1 MAPKIKK
8 IKFALKMK
16 DGIEVR
22 TLQELKEAFDLNQII
37 GYYLDGKL
45 VTWLKDRYY
54 DDLAE
59 QVIALDSSV
68 PESTRKLCEI
78 FDVEYKKN
86 DISIKTI
93 EKRNNRIEKLKEITN
108 DEKII
113 ENADYVAFS
122 QEELLDLLNK
132 GVKTIYL
139 CGTDFCIPSNK
150 EITYIGIKTKLEI
163 SRRQKEIYQ
172 SNGIKFI
179 NLIDEEDVFK
189 EDERLNEAEKNR
201 IHAIFLCKG
210 DAGEGE
216 QTNYLAYVTKY
227 KQPYKENNTGIQY
240 QTYLTK
246 ITGVNVREYVNAIYN
261 GRKIIYSAKENK
273 SSFLAL
279 MDPNG
284 KNNKI
289 LKRWSETSNYLT
301 KVASYIVGKKYM
313 LVLFGDGHTY
323 GKSNIYCERISM
335 DGKAEEVYGLPIKGV
350 IPYSPQRFWE
360 MPQGFYSVSVDVV
373 ANEIVL
379 YELLNNKTHIDTYK
393 FSIKEYG
400 SGVHGHKIRSSY
412 GDSDTGR
419 IYFLWEPGYTYDR
432 NEENGYFYYL
442 DINKKEIHKAIDDKF
457 LLVESFVVKGNKAIF
472 FYDKQCM
479 DNRLMVLDME
489 SGKLQCLWK
498 EAKNRLFLSEKSI
511 SLIGEY
517 LYIKSESSTKSNI
530 YRVKIDGSER
540 TIIRNFRNPLI
551 DELRR
556 ILGFDKIVSQEGE

>member
-1 MAPKIKK
+1 
-8 IKFALKMK
+8 MK

-59 QVIALDSSV
+59 QIIALNSSV

-93 EKRNNRIEKLKEITN
+93 GKRNSRIEKLKEITN

-113 ENADYVAFS
+113 ENADCVAFS
-122 QEELLDLLNK
+122 QEELVDLLKK
-132 GVKTIYL
+132 GVNTIYL
-139 CGTDFCIPSNK
+139 CGTDFRIPLIK
-150 EITYIGIKTKLEI
+150 EITYIGIETKLEI
-163 SRRQKEIYQ
+163 PKRLKEIYQ
-172 SNGIKFI
+172 SKGITFI
-179 NLIDEEDVFK
+179 NLIDEEDVL
-189 EDERLNEAEKNR
+189 EETEHLNEEEKNE
-201 IHAIFLCKG
+201 IHAVFLCQG
-210 DAGEGE
+210 DARKDK
-216 QTNYLAYVTKY
+216 QTNYLAYVTTY
-227 KQPYKENNTGIQY
+227 KQPYRENSIGIQY
-240 QTYLTK
+240 RTCLKK
-246 ITGVNVREYVNAIYN
+246 ITGVNVSEYINAIYN
-261 GRKIIYSAKENK
+261 GSKIIYSAKEDK
-273 SSFLAL
+273 SYFLAL
-279 MDPNG
+279 MDPDG

-289 LKRWSETSNYLT
+289 LKRWSKTSNYLT

-335 DGKAEEVYGLPIKGV
+335 DGKTEEIYGLPIKGV

-373 ANEIVL
+373 AKEIVL
-379 YELLNNKTHIDTYK
+379 YELLNNRTHISTYN

-400 SGVHGHKIRSSY
+400 SGVHGYKIQSSY
-412 GDSDTGR
+412 GDPDTGR
-419 IYFLWEPGYTYDR
+419 IYFLWEPGHSYNG
-432 NEENGYFYYL
+432 NEGNGYFYYL
-442 DINKKEIHKAIDDKF
+442 DINKKELHKAIDDKF
-457 LLVESFVVKGNKAIF
+457 LLVEFFVVKGNKAIF
-472 FYDKQCM
+472 FYNKQYTSP
-479 DNRLMVLDME
+479 RLMVLNME

-498 EAKNRLFLSEKSI
+498 EIGLFLSNNSI

-517 LYIKSESSTKSNI
+517 LYIKSENIISSNI
-530 YRVKIDGSER
+530 YRVKIDGSEK
-540 TIIRNFRNPLI
+540 TIIEF
-551 DELRR
+551 
-556 ILGFDKIVSQEGE
+556 